1 VRCCA
6 PCTHTAVA
14 GLENALLA
22 KGMTVLGVRRLASS
36 SANALTAVA
45 LVGFGLA
52 SSATQ
57 ATAAY
62 CALKA
67 AETLHSSVRDLAS

>member
-1 VRCCA
+1 
-6 PCTHTAVA
+6 
-14 GLENALLA
+14 
-22 KGMTVLGVRRLASS
+22 MTVLGVRRLASS